1 MAVGITSALLLHKH
15 WEGVF
20 LSQLMQ
26 DFVWLT
32 EEILLRKCDVGFSG
46 QVRHLVL
53 HTLFLLRHCISLHRL
68 SLGDV
73 LVAPRRT
80 EAAVTELSRHS
91 AALLPVF
98 IQEAVGACAINAL
111 MMELLPY
118 LGSPEQLRDAVFAQ
132 EELHNKTA
140 LLVQLLPRDVV
151 LRQPCQSVYYY
162 CQIAMD
168 KLIQDGLLVT
178 EEVASD
184 RLVCDTTQKNFT
196 RKLLWK
202 ATDDFED
209 SDSDYDEEAG
219 KQCFKIS
226 HQENCMDAFMF
237 LCCLLGPLLKTLRR
251 TLVFLGE
258 AEGPQPESQYMEK
271 LHQFLVRKANEDCS
285 FECANKTLAAVSI
298 SIYKELG
305 VLQELPGKMEP
316 IFQLSETFI
325 TKENQEKLGKFIEQF
340 IWQSA
345 Y

>member
-1 MAVGITSALLLHKH
+1 
-15 WEGVF
+15 
-20 LSQLMQ
+20 
-26 DFVWLT
+26 
-32 EEILLRKCDVGFSG
+32 
-46 QVRHLVL
+46 
-53 HTLFLLRHCISLHRL
+53 
-68 SLGDV
+68 
-73 LVAPRRT
+73 
-80 EAAVTELSRHS
+80 
-91 AALLPVF
+91 
-98 IQEAVGACAINAL
+98 
-111 MMELLPY
+111 
-118 LGSPEQLRDAVFAQ
+118 
-132 EELHNKTA
+132 
-140 LLVQLLPRDVV
+140 
-151 LRQPCQSVYYY
+151 
-162 CQIAMD
+162 MD
-168 KLIQDGLLVT
+168 KLIQDGLLVA

-202 ATDDFED
+202 AMDDFED

-258 AEGPQPESQYMEK
+258 SECPQPESQYMEK

-316 IFQLSETFI
+316 VFQLSETFI
-325 TKENQEKLGKFIEQF
+325 SKENREKLGKFIEQF